1 MNYFSNYC
9 LFLIYT
15 HWLEEIHDYHRPFR
29 HSAFLISVMNLLKSL
44 HSLISFFLVQILWAC
59 YDIQQAS
66 IFTHF
71 LTLNSSVFL
80 NQFNVWLLS
89 HHKSCSCTYKPV
101 ALVRLQKVLNI
112 HYQQNEILVWS
123 TSSKNR
129 VLKFVI
135 HKKKKRKIKIKPPK
149 LIQKWW
155 ITTEV
160 TLDGLPKTQ
169 KIHTNTSNTVS
180 PLTGSPVHDQR
191 SRGQP
196 RKKPRGRGSLIG
208 MVCRTS
214 SRSWRGLWSWTSI
227 QHGVSLMLCRG

>member
-101 ALVRLQKVLNI
+101 ALVRLQKVLII

-135 HKKKKRKIKIKPPK
+135 HEKKKKDKNKTTKVD
-149 LIQKWW
+149 
-155 ITTEV
+155 TEV
-160 TLDGLPKTQ
+160 VDYNRGDLRWSPK
-169 KIHTNTSNTVS
+169 NTENTHKHIKYCVPPDRITS
-180 PLTGSPVHDQR
+180 SWPKVKRSAQEEAAR
-191 SRGQP
+191 SRFID
-196 RKKPRGRGSLIG
+196 RH
-208 MVCRTS
+208 
-214 SRSWRGLWSWTSI
+214 GL
-227 QHGVSLMLCRG
+227 

>member
-89 HHKSCSCTYKPV
+89 HHISCSCTYKPV
-101 ALVRLQKVLNI
+101 ALVRLHKVLII

-135 HKKKKRKIKIKPPK
+135 HKKKRKIKIKPPK

-160 TLDGLPKTQ
+160 TFRWSPK
-169 KIHTNTSNTVS
+169 NTENTHKHIKYCVPPDRITS
-180 PLTGSPVHDQR
+180 SWPKVKRSAQEEAAR
-191 SRGQP
+191 SRFID
-196 RKKPRGRGSLIG
+196 RH
-208 MVCRTS
+208 
-214 SRSWRGLWSWTSI
+214 GL
-227 QHGVSLMLCRG
+227 